1 MLVLTEAEAE
11 VAKPIEP
18 DCANRVEVEIIK
30 SDRHAGSWLSRLPL
44 TKNWKIAGTH
54 G

>member
-30 SDRHAGSWLSRLPL
+30 SDRHVVLGLASC
-44 TKNWKIAGTH
+44 H
-54 G
+54 